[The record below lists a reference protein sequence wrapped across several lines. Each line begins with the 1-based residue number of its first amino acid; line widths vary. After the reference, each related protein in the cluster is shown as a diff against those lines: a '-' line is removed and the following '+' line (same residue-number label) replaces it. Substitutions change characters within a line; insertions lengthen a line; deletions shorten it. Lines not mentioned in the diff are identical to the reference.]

1 MGWGGDAVGGG
12 RRDRLHAV
20 LLHGMVMGTNHDSR
34 KNPPVLR
41 FAEELLI
48 FLLDKQSGQLT
59 PVSDSVLYYALAGTV
74 LMDLALE
81 DRIDTDLER
90 LVLIDSTPLNDDLL
104 DPALAVIAAE
114 TGGHDTAH
122 WIERL
127 ATPEMAGNVQDNA
140 INRLIE
146 RGILEQDSGGFLSLT
161 RLVGRARRYP
171 MVDGRAGREVEGR
184 IMGILF
190 ADDVPHPRDAM
201 LIAVVDASGIFE
213 RILSPEERA
222 EVADR
227 IDLLR
232 RLDLIGRTVS
242 DAIRGLGAPDSDDGS
257 KPGAI
262 IPGPEER
269 AEALA
274 GQPVATGGL
283 PVLGHAIGLSTDPMA
298 FLTKQYRALGP
309 VFRVRVPGDAI
320 TVLAGPEANAFLQR
334 QSRLYL
340 RSLDAMAPMVR
351 RLRAHRALLNMDGGE
366 HFRLRKAI
374 NRSYSHNVALEHL
387 DVSAGVATR
396 AISGWPEEEPFAIL
410 PALRPILAEQA
421 ARVITGS
428 TVSARFDDLSRY
440 VDTVIAYASRRVPK
454 WTLRL
459 PGVRRARAV
468 TCRMAEEMLNAH
480 DPRLRAGAEPNL
492 IDALIELHRADPQF
506 LPQNELRVGSLAP
519 FLAGLHTTG
528 ATAAFM
534 LYEVLRQPEIHA
546 AMQAEADA
554 LFEGEGPSPNKLRG
568 MDVTNRALMETLR
581 LYPVA
586 GLVLRDVVNTFEMA
600 GHTIPYGEQIIIA
613 ATVPHF
619 CEEHFPDPLRF
630 DIDRY
635 LPERNEHR
643 ARGVYAPF
651 GLGAHRCIGSR
662 FAEVQIALTIA
673 TLLHLAQVTLH
684 SPRGKL
690 KPKYDPALTPG
701 KALRIKVARRH
712 RS

>member
-1 MGWGGDAVGGG
+1 M
-12 RRDRLHAV
+12 
-20 LLHGMVMGTNHDSR
+20 
-34 KNPPVLR
+34 LR

-59 PVSDSVLYYALAGTV
+59 PVPDSTLNYALAGTV

-104 DPALAVIAAE
+104 DPALAVIATE
-114 TGGHDTAH
+114 TGGHGTAH

-127 ATPEMAGNVQDNA
+127 ATPETAGNVQDTA

-146 RGILEQDSGGFLSLT
+146 RGILERNSGGFLSLT

-171 MVDGRAGREVEGR
+171 MVDGPAGREVEAR

-201 LIAVVDASGIFE
+201 LIAVVDACGIFD
-213 RILSPEERA
+213 RILSSEEKA

-242 DAIRGLGAPDSDDGS
+242 DAIRGLGAPDSDDGPE
-257 KPGAI
+257 PGAI
-262 IPGPEER
+262 ILAPEQR

-274 GQPVATGGL
+274 RQPVAKGGL
-283 PVLGHAIGLSTDPMA
+283 PILGHAIGLSTDPMA
-298 FLTKQYRALGP
+298 FLTRQYRACGP

-320 TVLAGPEANAFLQR
+320 TVLAGPDANAFLQR
-334 QSRLYL
+334 RSRLYL
-340 RSLDAMAPMVR
+340 RSFDAMAPMVR
-351 RLRAHRALLNMDGGE
+351 RLRAHRALLNMDGTE
-366 HFRLRKAI
+366 HFRLRRAI
-374 NRSYSHNVALEHL
+374 NSSYSHSFALKHL
-387 DVSAGVATR
+387 DVAAEVATR
-396 AISGWPEEEPFAIL
+396 GISDWPMDKPFAVL

-421 ARVITGS
+421 GRVITGT
-428 TVSARFDDLSRY
+428 TVFERFDELSRY
-440 VDTVIAYASRRVPK
+440 VDTVIAHASRRAPK

-459 PGVRRARAV
+459 PSVRRGRAV
-468 TCRMAEEMLNAH
+468 ACRMAEEMLNAH
-480 DPRLRAGAEPNL
+480 DPKRRAGAEPDL

-534 LYEVLRQPEIHA
+534 LYEVLKQPEVHA

-554 LFEGEGPSPNKLRG
+554 LFEGQGPSPDKLRG

-586 GLVLRDVVNTFEMA
+586 GLVLRDVVNTFELA

-619 CEEHFPDPLRF
+619 CEEHFPDPMRF

-635 LPERNEHR
+635 LPERSEHR

-651 GLGAHRCIGSR
+651 GLGAHRCIGGR

-673 TLLHLAQVTLH
+673 TLLHLAEVTLH
-684 SPRGKL
+684 SPPPRGRL
-690 KPKYDPALTPG
+690 KPKHAPALTPG
-701 KALRIKVARRH
+701 KALRIKIARRH